1 MSRQSKPGKKAR
13 EAARKAR
20 RQARLAVGPVPPAR
34 VIPSGKSRKPKHK
47 KDARQNQDDES

>member
-1 MSRQSKPGKKAR
+1 MSRRSKSGRKDR

-34 VIPSGKSRKPKHK
+34 VIPSAKLRNPKHR
-47 KDARQNQDDES
+47 KDARQDQDDES

>member
-34 VIPSGKSRKPKHK
+34 VIPSVKSRKPKHK
-47 KDARQNQDDES
+47 KDVRQDQGDES

>member
-1 MSRQSKPGKKAR
+1 VSQQKRPARKAR

-34 VIPSGKSRKPKHK
+34 VIAPAKSRQPKHK
-47 KDARQNQDDES
+47 KSAFQDDEP